1 MYFQRLQARLVAMC
15 NERVRNGAVTER
27 GLARLTGISQSHVH
41 QVLKGTNGLTPAMSD
56 RILMAL
62 QWNALDLLCRELAV
76 GDAVAEGVRP
86 KEAAERVSYGG
97 SMKGSQGGRRM
108 AGAAAP

>member
-41 QVLKGTNGLTPAMSD
+41 QVLKGTKGLTPAMSD

-62 QWNALDLLCRELAV
+62 QWNALDLLCRELAAADP
-76 GDAVAEGVRP
+76 GRGGGTLEG
-86 KEAAERVSYGG
+86 GG
-97 SMKGSQGGRRM
+97 
-108 AGAAAP
+108 